1 MGLRDIW
8 ARSLEGREVASPDP
22 VAGSGPYQAQGL
34 PAKPTA
40 RNRAFT
46 DCADVMSSAK
56 KIVSSAAQRFR
67 FMIKA
72 DDERFND
79 VVAHFA

>member
-1 MGLRDIW
+1 
-8 ARSLEGREVASPDP
+8 VASPDP

-40 RNRAFT
+40 RNRAFA

-56 KIVSSAAQRFR
+56 KNRQLCRAA
-67 FMIKA
+67 IPIH
-72 DDERFND
+72 D
-79 VVAHFA
+79 

>member
-8 ARSLEGREVASPDP
+8 ARSLEGREAASPDP

-40 RNRAFT
+40 RNRALA
-46 DCADVMSSAK
+46 DCADVMSNTK
-56 KIVSSAAQRFR
+56 KIGGSAVSRFR
-67 FMIKA
+67 FIIKA
-72 DDERFND
+72 DDE
-79 VVAHFA
+79 